1 MSNPTYNIDI
11 NSNFRDVD
19 KYPNPCDFAV
29 SFKTNTS
36 TGTYSYGDPV
46 GNMFFNQCS
55 IDPDFI
61 DNKFKVTNAVLK
73 NYKKD
78 VDGNIFICGTI
89 PSGKSPI
96 FYYDDTVIETLP
108 ENKYPSLSSFFVSN
122 ITAAGFVNWTVF
134 LTLPTGTSTGTSNY
148 TTDVNFTFDSI
159 QNLTVMFDFTA
170 SNVIINKY
178 EDGVLSKILDI
189 QNPKTSVSECIF
201 KIDSYGNVGQY
212 NNRNWGY
219 NIVSS
224 NFDIRK
230 TLTSGNNSLLV
241 DSSDS
246 VISTINTNPTTLSPY
261 KYYTFNDPPR
271 IECANGGLPA
281 FTPKGNYLIKYQNTG
296 YDYYIAYNTTSYNPN
311 SFQNKTGGLLYYQK
325 TSTGSLNFI
334 KETKVTY
341 PGVPGFTQGTG
352 PNFFVVFDFCFV
364 EVNNKLYGY
373 QANFY
378 AQNSAA
384 GATGYAY
391 SIDYAT
397 GSEGLTLLGGI
408 RDIDYKISAV
418 HATGTDNIFS
428 FAWNCVKRT
437 IDVYKLD
444 TSTNTLSYAT
454 SGPSP
459 RTSTNVRHSW
469 PCAWVDSKT
478 GTNIYAMFVE
488 YNSTNSTALGKTEA
502 RLFRYDTLTN
512 TISLTSTG
520 SYDYLG
526 VRDLRYFKNDSQEFV
541 IAPNPGSSTLTI
553 YKINPDYTLTK
564 QLFTSAASTSYLGE
578 LRVRTGSGIKY
589 FLIQSP
595 NAGNAI
601 SFYNIDDINN
611 PIAQQ
616 TLPLSNSLV
625 YQDFNQIVN
634 VDSDNILYAATS
646 NRTSQLGNFYG
657 IYFYTTSYA
666 TTTLTNTHYDI
677 VTNKTLSIPGG
688 YTGTSDTLLSSINS
702 SYLTVP
708 TPSNIHFYDIRT
720 IETSKLSYSYS
731 YSFTGI
737 PYDISNI
744 YYNNNYYLFVS
755 HKNNCSIFTL
765 SAPSN
770 IEILPD
776 TISFSQTIVSTTGSY
791 IAQTFPAIINDTL
804 SLFMVN
810 NNNKISSYTMSN
822 SVFNFNYV
830 FSYTNFINYQAGFI
844 RYYPQ
849 YNDTILTLYISNNN
863 LPNFANPINFN
874 TYNGNPVNINVNNP
888 TGLFVYNYP
897 TYAVLMP
904 QTKNSVST
912 TFYDNKFIV
921 GIGYDT
927 SSYTALFDSAVVV
940 DHTDYK
946 NISNVGQFPSY
957 YTDFNINVPGTMI
970 STSNSLFYTSI
981 INTATGWT
989 GARPPSSG
997 ISEISNDYV
1006 MMSNVDT
1013 TTNIMSENLAFKNI
1027 YLASSTA
1034 KITTNYYGNKIMLVF
1049 LLRNSSIYLYD
1060 VTDPIFSLQ
1069 GQNPTLTSQ
1078 SYNASVNFGNSFI
1091 LKMNELGKPL
1101 YSSYLGGDINQ
1112 TVISKNVNISNA
1124 VIDSSNRFLYIPGIW
1139 TDSCQFSY
1147 LTSTGS
1153 FSLSTQ
1159 LVKQGYEE
1167 NGFVAKMNLIDGTFS
1182 WVIPIAGINSDIISK
1197 LQYSST
1203 DDSFILCGYTNSPNM
1218 VIYGTQSGLSSTF
1231 PTTIQYI
1238 FNGVSATTGFVLK
1251 LTSAGAYTYNNSIY
1265 SIEDNRDV
1273 KLYDI
1278 GFENNY
1284 VIVTGISN
1292 SSNIGCFDKN
1302 TQAQEIIKSIDYLV
1316 NSLLI
1321 SYIFYNGVYVQSN
1334 YTVLPSTNVTI
1345 NDVKRYSADNKF
1357 LLLPS
1362 VYNSNIISTTYIYNK
1377 DGTLAKTNTE
1387 PLNTYTS
1394 YIYNY
1399 AIESS
1404 STNALGQKF
1413 SKIYS
1418 NTPLDSI
1425 SFSEN
1430 EYQEHSLFIKGAYDD
1445 SYLNKNFIIRR
1456 NFTGSD
1462 NYTGTN
1468 YVFELNNYI
1477 DTSKIIRSFD
1487 SINSITG
1494 SENYFTYNLSSSELS
1509 AITSTSNINTGTN
1522 TITTS
1527 QYFGIIDTTSN
1538 YYLTFPSSTGSIKK
1552 VFITNIQY
1560 QNGVYLLQVN
1570 NIYDLIVNNNFY
1582 GPYLYISKL
1591 NPSVYYNLQ
1600 FFPGSIS
1607 TPVYFGMNII
1617 SLTIPNR
1624 PLVNLSQQY
1633 GGQKTVNDI
1642 PYIYVSIYNE
1652 DDNGNVDSSIVNI
1665 VYDNAFPVLN
1675 LNPSPQYFI
1684 PSSNPSSTSNFV
1696 TFSTSYTPTVKFSP
1710 GFYNLRIKIMDHNGN
1725 VLVFDPS
1732 STKSTDLTGQ
1742 TIPDYLRNVYLRL
1755 SAKKI

>member
-1 MSNPTYNIDI
+1 MSNLTYNVDI

-19 KYPNPCDFAV
+19 RYPNPCDFAV

-36 TGTYSYGDPV
+36 TGTYSYGDPID
-46 GNMFFNQCS
+46 NIFFNQCS

-61 DNKFKVTNAVLK
+61 DNKFKVENAVLK

-78 VDGNIFICGTI
+78 SDGNIFICGTI

-96 FYYDDTVIETLP
+96 FYYDDIATEILP
-108 ENKYPSLSSFFVSN
+108 ENIYPSLSSFFVSN
-122 ITAAGFVNWTVF
+122 ITTLGLVNWTVY
-134 LTLPTGTSTGTSNY
+134 LTLPEGTFTGTNNY
-148 TTDVNFTFDSI
+148 TTDANFTFDSI
-159 QNLTVMFDFTA
+159 QNLTIMFDFTA

-178 EDGVLSKILDI
+178 ENEVVNTLLTIE
-189 QNPKTSVSECIF
+189 NPRSSVSDCIF
-201 KIDSYGNVGQY
+201 KLDSEGNLGQY
-212 NNRNWGY
+212 DNRNWGY

-224 NFDIRK
+224 NFDLRK
-230 TLTSGNNSLLV
+230 TITSGNNTLLI

-246 VISTINTNPTTLSPY
+246 VISTINTNPITLSPY
-261 KYYTFNDPPR
+261 KYYTFNDPPT

-352 PNFFVVFDFCFV
+352 PNYFVVFDFCFV

-378 AQNSAA
+378 IQSSAA
-384 GATGYAY
+384 GATGYVY

-397 GSEGLTLLGGI
+397 GSGGLTLLGGMPNL
-408 RDIDYKISAV
+408 DYKITAN

-428 FAWNCVKRT
+428 FGWNTVKT
-437 IDVYKLD
+437 TVDVYKLD
-444 TSTNTLSYAT
+444 TSINTLSYAT

-459 RTSTNVRHSW
+459 RTSASVRHSW
-469 PCAWVDSKT
+469 PTSWVDSKT
-478 GTNIYAMFVE
+478 GTNIYAILVE
-488 YNSTNSTALGKTEA
+488 YNSTNSTAVGNTEA

-526 VRDLRYFKNDSQEFV
+526 VRDLRYFKNSSEEFV
-541 IAPNPGSSTLTI
+541 IATNPGSSVLTI
-553 YKINPDYTLTK
+553 YKINPDYSLTK

-578 LRVRTGSGIKY
+578 LKVKTGSGIKY

-595 NAGNAI
+595 NSGNAI
-601 SFYNIDDINN
+601 SFYNIDDIDN
-611 PIAQQ
+611 PIVQQ

-646 NRTSQLGNFYG
+646 LRSSQLGNFYG

-666 TTTLTNTHYDI
+666 TTTLTNTHYDV
-677 VTNKTLSIPGG
+677 VTDKTLTIPGG
-688 YTGTSDTLLSSINS
+688 YTGTSDTLLSSDNS
-702 SYLTVP
+702 RYLTVP

-744 YYNNNYYLFVS
+744 YYNDEYYLFVS
-755 HKNNCSIFTL
+755 HQNNCSIFKLYAET
-765 SAPSN
+765 N
-770 IEILPD
+770 IDILPE
-776 TISFSQTIVSTTGSY
+776 TITFIQNIVSTTGSY
-791 IAQTFPAIINDTL
+791 IAQTFPVIINDTL

-810 NNNKISSYTMSN
+810 NNNKISSYTMSS

-830 FSYTNFINYQAGFI
+830 FSYTSFINYQAGFI

-863 LPNFANPINFN
+863 IPNLSNLININ
-874 TYNGNPVNINVNNP
+874 AYIGNPVNINISNP

-897 TYAVLMP
+897 TYAIIMP

-912 TFYDNKFIV
+912 TFYNNKFIV
-921 GIGYDT
+921 VIGYDT
-927 SSYTALFDSAVVV
+927 SAYTSLFDSAVVL

-946 NISNVGQFPSY
+946 NVTNIAAFPSY
-957 YTDFNINVPGTMI
+957 YTDYNINVPGTMI
-970 STSNSLFYTSI
+970 STPNNLFYTSI
-981 INTATGWT
+981 FNSATGWT
-989 GARPPSSG
+989 GARPPYSNDG
-997 ISEISNDYV
+997 VISNDYV
-1006 MMSNVDT
+1006 LMSSIDIN
-1013 TTNIMSENLAFKNI
+1013 TNIMSENLTFNNI
-1027 YLASSTA
+1027 YLSSNTA
-1034 KITTNYYGNKIMLVF
+1034 KITTNYYANKTMLVF

-1060 VTDPIFSLQ
+1060 VTDPYFSLQ
-1069 GQNPTLTSQ
+1069 GQTPTLTSQ

-1124 VIDSSNRFLYIPGIW
+1124 VIDASNRFLYVPGIW

-1153 FSLSTQ
+1153 FSVSTQ
-1159 LVKQGYEE
+1159 LVKEGFEE

-1182 WVIPIAGINSDIISK
+1182 WVIPLAGINSDIISK
-1197 LQYSST
+1197 LQYNSS
-1203 DDSFILCGYTNSPNM
+1203 DDSLILCGYTNSPNM
-1218 VIYGTQSGLSSTF
+1218 VIYGTQSGLTSTF
-1231 PTTIQYI
+1231 PTTLQHI
-1238 FNGVSATTGFVLK
+1238 FNGVSATTGFILK
-1251 LTSAGAYTYNNSIY
+1251 LTSAGAYAYNNSIY
-1265 SIEDNRDV
+1265 SLEDNRDV

-1292 SSNIGCFDKN
+1292 SSNIGSYDKN
-1302 TQAQEIIKSIDYLV
+1302 NNQAQEIIKSIDYLV

-1345 NDVKRYSADNKF
+1345 NDVKRYSSDNTF

-1362 VYNSNIISTTYIYNK
+1362 VYNSNIEATTSIYNK

-1387 PLNTYTS
+1387 PSNTYTS

-1404 STNALGQKF
+1404 STNTLGQKF

-1418 NTPLDSI
+1418 KTPPN
-1425 SFSEN
+1425 SFLEN
-1430 EYQEHSLFIKGAYDD
+1430 EYQEHTLFIKGAYEDP
-1445 SYLNKNFIIRR
+1445 YLNKNFIIRR
-1456 NFTGSD
+1456 NFTGTD

-1477 DTSKIIRSFD
+1477 DTSKIVRSF
-1487 SINSITG
+1487 SNINSITG
-1494 SENYFTYNLSSSELS
+1494 TDNYFTYNLSSSELS
-1509 AITSTSNINTGTN
+1509 AIGL
-1522 TITTS
+1522 TTS
-1527 QYFGIIDTTSN
+1527 ISTGPPSITMNKIFGTLDTTSK
-1538 YYLTFPSSTGSIKK
+1538 YYLVFPSQTGSIKK
-1552 VFITNIQY
+1552 IFVTNITY
-1560 QNGVYLLQVN
+1560 TNGNYTLYVN
-1570 NIYDLIVNNNFY
+1570 NLSDLFYNSAYY

-1600 FFPGSIS
+1600 FFPGSIA

-1633 GGQKTVNDI
+1633 GGQKNVNDI

-1665 VYDNAFPVLN
+1665 VYDNAFNVLG
-1675 LNPSPQYFI
+1675 LNPTPQYFI